1 MLEIKGLK
9 VTRGNFSATLPHL
22 VVNDGECVAL
32 CGVSGSG
39 KSTLLES
46 IGLLKP
52 WVSVDSFVLN
62 QVAIDLLDAKEAQAL
77 RVCELGIMPQVGGL
91 IPYLS
96 IKENLEIQIELALRQ
111 QVCPVFATSAAA
123 GSSATAGSSAAAGS
137 SGASDAAGCSCRQD
151 FVVASARSGV
161 STQKVQVY
169 PLPAAREVTSQ
180 LQIQD
185 QYTKERVQAYVQH
198 LLPICKKLHLAG
210 QLDKLPYELSIGQR
224 QRALFLRAIAHK
236 PRLILIDE
244 PTSSLDPDNARSL
257 FEIIEEIAK
266 ESQISVLLVTHD
278 LKAAQRYRCYI
289 YDQVHS
295 YSEHSVFVAQERYS
309 ASSAQEDIS
318 DAALLHDFVSDLP
331 ASPYIVSHSHKRSSL
346 LSQLGIWQP
355 VTVEPVDMGAHD
367 AYSGSS
373 REHGMQAQAYP
384 LSSAQ
389 GRKDLGS
396 RVEIV
401 SSQGASQVV
410 VKSYT
415 AADPVAAKG
424 TGAATA
430 IVATAASN
438 AAANAAAKAAA
449 AAAAGT
455 AKSVP
460 VLLNAPADGYSSRAQ
475 DAAVGSG
482 SQSVLQQRGR

>member
-62 QVAIDLLDAKEAQAL
+62 QVAVDLLDATDSQAL

-111 QVCPVFATSAAA
+111 QVCPVFQHSGGAASSDGVAGNAA
-123 GSSATAGSSAAAGS
+123 GVVAGNAAG
-137 SGASDAAGCSCRQD
+137 DADCQCRRD
-151 FVVASARSGV
+151 FVVASTHGGV
-161 STQKVQVY
+161 STQQVQVY
-169 PLPAAREVTSQ
+169 PQPRPYEVTAQ
-180 LQIQD
+180 LRVHD
-185 QYTKERVQAYVQH
+185 QYTKERVQTYVQH
-198 LLPICKKLHLAG
+198 LLPICKKLNLDG

-278 LKAAQRYRCYI
+278 LKAALRYRCYM
-289 YDQVHS
+289 YDQAHS
-295 YSEHSVFVAQERYS
+295 YSEHSVFVEQERYG
-309 ASSAQEDIS
+309 ASSEQEEMS
-318 DAALLHDFVSDLP
+318 DAALMREFVADYP
-331 ASPYIVSHSHKRSSL
+331 ASPYIVSSSYKRSSL
-346 LSQLGIWQP
+346 MNQLGIWKA
-355 VTVEPVDMGAHD
+355 VGTEPQVIAENKMVYPH
-367 AYSGSS
+367 
-373 REHGMQAQAYP
+373 MQAQAYP
-384 LSSAQ
+384 AYPAYPAKAEQ
-389 GRKDLGS
+389 ERKDLGS
-396 RVEIV
+396 REE
-401 SSQGASQVV
+401 QDNGQASTPV
-410 VKSYT
+410 T
-415 AADPVAAKG
+415 ASAPV
-424 TGAATA
+424 TTTATA
-430 IVATAASN
+430 SAPA
-438 AAANAAAKAAA
+438 
-449 AAAAGT
+449 
-455 AKSVP
+455 
-460 VLLNAPADGYSSRAQ
+460 LLVEPADGYSSRAKG
-475 DAAVGSG
+475 ANMRAGSN
-482 SQSVLQQRGR
+482 SLLQRGR

>member
-111 QVCPVFATSAAA
+111 QVCPVFAT
-123 GSSATAGSSAAAGS
+123 SAAAGS